1 MNGKLIILSAPSGSG
16 KTTIAKELLQSD
28 LKLEFS
34 ISATSRQKRGTEI
47 DGKDYYFV
55 SADEFRQKIANDEF
69 LEWEEV
75 YKNIFY
81 GTLKSEIERIWQ
93 NGNNVVFDVDVV
105 GGIHIKNIYKDDALL
120 VFIMPPSI
128 EVLEERLRHRGT
140 ETEES
145 IKTRIARAEWEI
157 SFKEKFD
164 KIIINDNLE
173 SAIKETIRVVQE
185 FV

>member
-157 SFKEKFD
+157 SYKEKFD
-164 KIIINDNLE
+164 KIINNDNLE